1 MVKSITEKS
10 RESQSPHQPSNL
22 GQFRRLGETRTSYMT
37 AVRRGY
43 TLGTLSYTSSDR
55 DSTVCE
61 ETDQG
66 SSNAVL
72 SVTSISNEAQ
82 SCTDS
87 AWKSSFGSV
96 KETTI
101 KITENFK
108 FHQYD
113 MDRSTGDS
121 GMESEDEVF
130 PDPRRCTSLPAN
142 QRRKRAQRVQLL
154 SADQKLASGSST
166 AEIKHTL
173 PRLKENSCNCG
184 RQVVHYNVE
193 HLHLD
198 VSREPLGI
206 KIAQV
211 VDFKYQPVLHMNGS
225 GYTVLGSGD
234 TCAPHE
240 DWV

>member
-66 SSNAVL
+66 SSNDVL

-87 AWKSSFGSV
+87 AWKSSFGDV

-101 KITENFK
+101 KITENLNFIN
-108 FHQYD
+108 
-113 MDRSTGDS
+113 MTWIDRQVTLEWNQKMKSFQIQ
-121 GMESEDEVF
+121 ED
-130 PDPRRCTSLPAN
+130 A
-142 QRRKRAQRVQLL
+142 LL
-154 SADQKLASGSST
+154 YQPINAERGPNGSSFLVRT
-166 AEIKHTL
+166 
-173 PRLKENSCNCG
+173 RN
-184 RQVVHYNVE
+184 
-193 HLHLD
+193 
-198 VSREPLGI
+198 
-206 KIAQV
+206 
-211 VDFKYQPVLHMNGS
+211 
-225 GYTVLGSGD
+225 
-234 TCAPHE
+234 
-240 DWV
+240 